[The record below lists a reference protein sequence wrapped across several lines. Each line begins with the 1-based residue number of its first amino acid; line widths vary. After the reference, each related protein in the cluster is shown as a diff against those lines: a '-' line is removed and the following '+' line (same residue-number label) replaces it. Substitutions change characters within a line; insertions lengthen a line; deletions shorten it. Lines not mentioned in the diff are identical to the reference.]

1 MADKEIRLGDISNGD
16 IPSPDAKWAI
26 DGSGNLVITTPNG
39 VYSFDTTL
47 SLADQTT
54 DPTVNGEV
62 QLNGSDV
69 KVYSG
74 GAVRNLSDVGAGTP
88 GGSDTQLQYNDG
100 GAFGGIAGFTYDD
113 VATTLTGI
121 PSIDAIL
128 TLADQATDPT
138 ANGEFSL
145 NGSDVKVFSG
155 GSVKN
160 LSNIG
165 TGSGG
170 VDVEDDT
177 TLVVSGSTAI
187 NFGTG
192 LDVTDDGDTTATVD
206 ATGGGATDDSRIQ
219 MFARRGVSA

>member
-1 MADKEIRLGDISNGD
+1 MADKEIRLGDIVSGD

-39 VYSFDTTL
+39 QYQVDTTL
-47 SLADQTT
+47 DFDDQTA
-54 DPTVNGEV
+54 DPASNGEM
-62 QLNGSDV
+62 QRNGSDV

-74 GAVRNLSDVGAGTP
+74 GAIR
-88 GGSDTQLQYNDG
+88 
-100 GAFGGIAGFTYDD
+100 
-113 VATTLTGI
+113 
-121 PSIDAIL
+121 
-128 TLADQATDPT
+128 
-138 ANGEFSL
+138 
-145 NGSDVKVFSG
+145 
-155 GSVKN
+155 N

-165 TGSGG
+165 SGGGG